1 MLKPNEQVYCKYC
14 TKLRNKAIYSTRY
27 QKCQYCID
35 ASKGAVNKELELE
48 AVYKGIHKLSTRV
61 TPIKKSPYTPEPEEL
76 TKKRKRILAQREL
89 DKINSYFDL

>member
-14 TKLRNKAIYSTRY
+14 TRFRNKAIYSTRY

-35 ASKGAVNKELELE
+35 ASKGAVNK
-48 AVYKGIHKLSTRV
+48 GIHKLSTRV
-61 TPIKKSPYTPEPEEL
+61 TPIKKYPYTPEPEEL
-76 TKKRKRILAQREL
+76 TKKRKRILAQIERILAQIEL